1 MSSLFEVLSSYVRNN
16 KVLELEAALESDGPF
31 IDLEEESS
39 GNTLLIVAVQNN
51 NKRILKALL
60 RRGASINHRNRRG
73 NTALHFAFAFGY
85 TELAAYLISKGA
97 DDSLRNCEGLT
108 SHEGISAS
116 SLMDL

>member
-1 MSSLFEVLSSYVRNN
+1 MSSSFEVLSSYVRNN
-16 KVLELEAALESDGPF
+16 KVVELEAALENDLF
-31 IDLEEESS
+31 IVNSVEENS

-73 NTALHFAFAFGY
+73 NTALHFAFTYGY
-85 TELAAYLISKGA
+85 VQLAAYLMSKGA